1 MAKKVDAGE
10 TRTDGS
16 LAHSSS
22 QFITDGA
29 ALPSTTQLEGG
40 GPSQGGDSTDPSVDV
55 DVSNDGSYFILDGGG
70 QHVLDDQGS
79 PARARK
85 WQPVNAQ
92 QRERYT

>member
-1 MAKKVDAGE
+1 MAKVEVGE

-16 LAHSSS
+16 AAVPLSSKILS
-22 QFITDGA
+22 GA
-29 ALPSTTQLEGG
+29 ALSSTIVEGG
-40 GPSQGGDSTDPSVDV
+40 EVSQGGTSTDPSVDV
-55 DVSNDGSYFILDGGG
+55 DISNDGSYFILDGGG